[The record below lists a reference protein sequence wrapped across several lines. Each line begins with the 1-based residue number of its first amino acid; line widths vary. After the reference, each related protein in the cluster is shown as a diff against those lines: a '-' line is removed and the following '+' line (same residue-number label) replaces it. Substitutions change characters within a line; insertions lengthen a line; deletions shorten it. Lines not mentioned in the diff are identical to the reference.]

1 MEWSPK
7 QMLEDKPKN
16 DFFKGNLEW
25 CGPSKF
31 LYIHIFSWGG
41 GGVGLVHYGF
51 YEFSDSLLT

>member
-1 MEWSPK
+1 
-7 QMLEDKPKN
+7 MLEDKPKN

-31 LYIHIFSWGG
+31 LYIYIYIFSWGG
-41 GGVGLVHYGF
+41 GGGGVVHYGF